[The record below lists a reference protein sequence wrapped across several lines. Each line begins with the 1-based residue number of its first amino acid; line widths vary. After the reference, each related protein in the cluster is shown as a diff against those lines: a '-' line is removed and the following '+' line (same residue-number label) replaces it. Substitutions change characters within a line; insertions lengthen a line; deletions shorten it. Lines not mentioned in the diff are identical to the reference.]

1 MGFFFFLLLLLLCF
15 SSPEQCPSAAG
26 SPNGPP
32 AHLRPSSRPRYLFF
46 LIWPGPASTAASHC
60 LSEGSTRGGQGP
72 GTGANPNTLVFVS
85 GSTPAAANKPFETIA
100 RPIKDARSRTLKAF
114 GSRHPS
120 CVHVWRGKQIPHPS
134 DGPRGGPAGVC
145 LSPSPVRKEGWS
157 VFSGQTP
164 SG

>member
-1 MGFFFFLLLLLLCF
+1 MFFFLLLLLCF

-26 SPNGPP
+26 SPNSPP

-46 LIWPGPASTAASHC
+46 LIWPGPASHC

-72 GTGANPNTLVFVS
+72 GAGANPNTLVFVS
-85 GSTPAAANKPFETIA
+85 GSAPATANKPRCFKPSPA
-100 RPIKDARSRTLKAF
+100 DKRRSHLNLKAF
-114 GSRHPS
+114 GCEHPS
-120 CVHVWRGKQIPHPS
+120 CVHVWRGGNKFPIHQA
-134 DGPRGGPAGVC
+134 GPRGGPAGVC

-157 VFSGQTP
+157 VFSGRTP